1 MPTVRSCCIAALCA
15 VALLAGCATTF
26 DEGVSAFNS
35 GNYRVAEMRFAEAA
49 QQGEPAAWSNLGLV
63 YERTGKMGRAIDA
76 YTLGARYGV
85 YHAQQ
90 QLVRLGREVPPADL
104 YTSRQAPTSSGWG
117 DALAIGLSGAAA
129 YQSGLNS
136 VPRQPSQPA
145 AVQAPSKTTCSSKW
159 DDFTKTLKTVCQ

>member
-1 MPTVRSCCIAALCA
+1 MPTVRNCCIAALC

-26 DEGVSAFNS
+26 DQGVSAFNS

-90 QLVRLGREVPPADL
+90 QLIRLGRDVPPADL
-104 YTSRQAPTSSGWG
+104 YTPRQQAQSSGWG
-117 DALAIGLSGAAA
+117 DALLIGITGATA
-129 YQSGLNS
+129 YQNGLNS
-136 VPRQPSQPA
+136 VPRQPSQPTYQPPPKA
-145 AVQAPSKTTCSSKW
+145 TCSSKW